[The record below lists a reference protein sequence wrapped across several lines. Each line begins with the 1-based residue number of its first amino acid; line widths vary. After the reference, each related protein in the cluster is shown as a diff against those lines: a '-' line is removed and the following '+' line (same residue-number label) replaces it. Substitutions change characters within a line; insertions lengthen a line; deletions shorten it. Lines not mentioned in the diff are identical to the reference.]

1 MSHAVESMFSVK
13 ERPWHGL
20 GTILTEAPSIQEG
33 IIYAGLDWEVKT
45 EKLKTETGI
54 DVTTKNAIVRQ
65 DNQSILGIVGNQY
78 KPLQNKDA
86 FNFFEPFIENN
97 MATLETAG
105 SLYNGA
111 IVFIL
116 AKINSDNIVVNDED
130 QVEKYILLSNSHD
143 GSQALRIGYTP
154 IRVVCNNTLQMAT
167 TSDKSQLIRLTHR
180 KDIISNMEDLRETM
194 DLINQQF
201 IATEEQYKELAKK
214 DINGLDLHKYVRKVF
229 SQKKLEALLDEEK
242 QEELEIGRK
251 KIIARVE
258 EIFQAEPKHN
268 AWTLYNAVNY
278 YLNHERG
285 KNLESR
291 YSQLWFG
298 YTKHIDKKAFQLAL
312 AA

>member
-54 DVTTKNAIVRQ
+54 DVTTKNAVVRQ
-65 DNQSILGIVGNQY
+65 DNQSVLGIVGNQY

-86 FNFFEPFIENN
+86 FNFFEPFIEND

-180 KDIISNMEDLRETM
+180 KDIISNMEDLRATM

-214 DINGLDLHKYVRKVF
+214 DINGLDLHRYVRKVF

-242 QEELEIGRK
+242 QEELETGRK

-298 YTKHIDKKAFQLAL
+298 YTKHIDKKAFELAL
-312 AA
+312 KY

>member
-54 DVTTKNAIVRQ
+54 DVTTKNAVVRQ
-65 DNQSILGIVGNQY
+65 DNQSILGVVGNQY

-130 QVEKYILLSNSHD
+130 QIEKYILLSNSHD

-180 KDIISNMEDLRETM
+180 KDIISNMEDLRATM

-214 DINGLDLHKYVRKVF
+214 DINGLDLHRYVRKVF

-242 QEELEIGRK
+242 QEELETGRK

-298 YTKHIDKKAFQLAL
+298 YAKHIDKKAFELAL

>member
-54 DVTTKNAIVRQ
+54 DVTSKNAVVRQ
-65 DNQSILGIVGNQY
+65 DDQSILGIVGNQY

-242 QEELEIGRK
+242 QEELETGRK

>member
-130 QVEKYILLSNSHD
+130 QIEKYILLSNSHD
-143 GSQALRIGYTP
+143 GSQALRVGYTP

-180 KDIISNMEDLRETM
+180 KDIISNMEDLRATM

-214 DINGLDLHKYVRKVF
+214 DINGLDLHRYVRKVF

-242 QEELEIGRK
+242 QEELETGRK

-298 YTKHIDKKAFQLAL
+298 YTKHIDKKAFKLAL

>member
-54 DVTTKNAIVRQ
+54 DVTSKNAVVRQ
-65 DNQSILGIVGNQY
+65 DSQSILGIVGNQY

-86 FNFFEPFIENN
+86 FNFFEPFVENN

-180 KDIISNMEDLRETM
+180 KDIISNIEDLRETM

-242 QEELEIGRK
+242 QEELETGRK

-298 YTKHIDKKAFQLAL
+298 YTKHIDKRAYELAL
-312 AA
+312 KY

>member
-54 DVTTKNAIVRQ
+54 DVTTKNAVVRQ

-130 QVEKYILLSNSHD
+130 QIEKYILLSNSHD

-180 KDIISNMEDLRETM
+180 KDIISNMEDLRATM

-214 DINGLDLHKYVRKVF
+214 DINGLDLHRYVRKVF

-242 QEELEIGRK
+242 QEELETGRK

-298 YTKHIDKKAFQLAL
+298 YTKHIDKKAFKLAL

>member
-54 DVTTKNAIVRQ
+54 DVTTKNAVVRQ
-65 DNQSILGIVGNQY
+65 DNQSILGVVGNQY

-130 QVEKYILLSNSHD
+130 QIEKYILLSNSHD

-180 KDIISNMEDLRETM
+180 KDIISNMEDLRATM

-214 DINGLDLHKYVRKVF
+214 DINGLDLHRYVRKVF

-242 QEELEIGRK
+242 QEELETGRK

-298 YTKHIDKKAFQLAL
+298 YTKHIDKKAFELAL

>member
-45 EKLKTETGI
+45 EKLKTENGI
-54 DVTTKNAIVRQ
+54 DVTTKNAVVRQ

-86 FNFFEPFIENN
+86 FNFFEPFIEND

-242 QEELEIGRK
+242 QEELETGRK

>member
-45 EKLKTETGI
+45 EKLKTENGI
-54 DVTTKNAIVRQ
+54 DVTTKNAVVRQ

-180 KDIISNMEDLRETM
+180 RDIISNMEDLRETM

-214 DINGLDLHKYVRKVF
+214 DINGLDLHRYVRKVF

-242 QEELEIGRK
+242 QEELETGRK

-298 YTKHIDKKAFQLAL
+298 YTKHIDKRAYELAL
-312 AA
+312 KY